1 MWGHRIG
8 LHCTSSWSSHLL
20 GRPAVWLSCNC
31 VLCGRVCAVVA
42 RGSQNHWNSDII
54 IRLRAPVLLRLCSKV
69 TGIHEDLVIL
79 LPLWPTSPLPTL
91 QLVLNNDLSTQQ
103 AAGAR
108 NSVGLFSRLGQAIFY
123 LINKSV
129 HTHHV
134 YSLGGLCLLME

>member
-1 MWGHRIG
+1 M
-8 LHCTSSWSSHLL
+8 
-20 GRPAVWLSCNC
+20 
-31 VLCGRVCAVVA
+31 
-42 RGSQNHWNSDII
+42 
-54 IRLRAPVLLRLCSKV
+54 LLRLCSKV
-69 TGIHEDLVIL
+69 TGIHEDLWVRGAGGR
-79 LPLWPTSPLPTL
+79 PSPLPTL